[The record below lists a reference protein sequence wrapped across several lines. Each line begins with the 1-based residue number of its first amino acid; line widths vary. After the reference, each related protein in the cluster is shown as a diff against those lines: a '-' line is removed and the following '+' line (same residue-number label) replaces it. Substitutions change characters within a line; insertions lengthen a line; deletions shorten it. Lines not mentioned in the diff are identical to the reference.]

1 MVKAKQAAL
10 ATVDEFLAALK
21 HPLKPEIEAVRR
33 TILGADKKIGE
44 GIKWNAPSFHTG
56 EHFTTFNL
64 PATDSIQVIFHLGA
78 KVKDNSTLGL
88 AIKDPDGLLKWLAK
102 ERCIATLR
110 DMRDIKSR
118 GPALQNIVRPW
129 IRFV

>member
-1 MVKAKQAAL
+1 MAKAKQAAP

-56 EHFTTFNL
+56 DHFATFNL
-64 PATDSIQVIFHLGA
+64 CATDSVQFIFHLGA

-102 ERCIATLR
+102 EHCIATLG
-110 DMRDIKSR
+110 DMKDVKAR
-118 GPALQNIVRPW
+118 GPALAGIVRQW